1 MLPQT
6 RSAALA
12 CALGTIVSFLGP
24 LRAGSSDYELV
35 ICCQFGALA
44 WTGSEGAT
52 HVWACCY
59 TQMGGSADVGFLSV
73 ERRGPPMAA
82 RRRGGSGA
90 SRRCSAIEIR

>member
-6 RSAALA
+6 RSATLA

-24 LRAGSSDYELV
+24 LRARSSDYELV

-52 HVWACCY
+52 HVWASVILEWEAAPTLVFY
-59 TQMGGSADVGFLSV
+59 RWRGEDLQWRLDVGVVV
-73 ERRGPPMAA
+73 EHPAA
-82 RRRGGSGA
+82 A
-90 SRRCSAIEIR
+90 VP